1 MVQGSRKIYNCV
13 SINKKPLYSANIWM
27 QKQRSAV
34 HNIGRLMSH
43 AEFSSSEEKQ
53 KITSPDVSAGIQRT
67 TVFRVIHTKRKPIK
81 I

>member
-1 MVQGSRKIYNCV
+1 
-13 SINKKPLYSANIWM
+13 
-27 QKQRSAV
+27 
-34 HNIGRLMSH
+34 MSH